1 MTREILRA
9 DSPPALDGMDVRE
22 EGGQDLPEIVDAQRR
37 FEPEFALDP
46 AAALIAAATKIAPRL
61 PAPSPSA

>member
-1 MTREILRA
+1 MTLKILRA

-22 EGGQDLPEIVDAQRR
+22 EGGRVPLETVDVQRR
-37 FEPEFALDP
+37 LEPEVALDP

>member
-9 DSPPALDGMDVRE
+9 DSPPALNGMDVRE
-22 EGGQDLPEIVDAQRR
+22 EGGRVPPEIVDVQRR
-37 FEPEFALDP
+37 LEPEVALDP